1 MDRLIRTITKDG
13 SLMAIAAESSDM
25 ALISYQ
31 VHHTS
36 PVASAALGRL
46 LTGAALMASLL
57 KSPQASVTV
66 KMNGG
71 GPLGNVVAIGDGK
84 GHVRGYVQNP
94 SVSLP
99 LRSDGKLDV
108 GGAVGHTGLMAV
120 IRDLGEGEPY
130 IGQARLVL
138 GEVAEDSTSYY
149 ATSEQIPTACAL
161 GVLVDKETGEP
172 TLAGGFLLQVLPGA
186 DEQAAAKV
194 EETLKKLPPMTTML
208 AKGMSMEEICGQLFD
223 GMEWDKLDETPL
235 TYACNC
241 SRERVLRAF
250 STLQPDEIVTLAGE
264 DGFAEA
270 ACQYCGRTYRIP
282 KEELE
287 KLADEKRKKKF

>member
-130 IGQARLVL
+130 IGQARLVS
-138 GEVAEDSTSYY
+138 GEVAEDITSYY

-194 EETLKKLPPMTTML
+194 EENLKKLPPMTTML

-250 STLQPDEIVTLAGE
+250 STLQPDEIVTLAEE

-270 ACQYCGRTYRIP
+270 SCQYCGRTYRIP

>member
-46 LTGAALMASLL
+46 LTGAALMAALI
-57 KSPQASVTV
+57 KSPGASVTL

-94 SVSLP
+94 SVTLP

-108 GGAVGHTGLMAV
+108 GGAVGHTGLLAV
-120 IRDLGEGEPY
+120 IRDRGEGEPY
-130 IGQARLVL
+130 IGQARLVS
-138 GEVAEDSTSYY
+138 GEVAEDITSYY

-161 GVLVDKETGEP
+161 GVLVDKETGEH

-186 DEQAAAKV
+186 GDEAAAKV
-194 EETLKKLPPMTTML
+194 EENLKKLPPMTTML
-208 AKGMSMEEICGQLFD
+208 AKGMNMEDICGQLFD
-223 GMEWDKLDETPL
+223 GMEWEKLDETPL

-250 STLQPDEIVTLAGE
+250 STLHPDEIVSLAGE

-287 KLADEKRKKKF
+287 KLAEEKRKKKI

>member
-130 IGQARLVL
+130 IGQARLVS
-138 GEVAEDSTSYY
+138 GEVAEDITSYY

-194 EETLKKLPPMTTML
+194 EENLKKLPPMTTML

-223 GMEWDKLDETPL
+223 DMEWDKLDETPL

>member
-84 GHVRGYVQNP
+84 GLVRGYVQNP

-130 IGQARLVL
+130 IGQARLVS
-138 GEVAEDSTSYY
+138 GEVAEDITSYY

-194 EETLKKLPPMTTML
+194 EENLKKLPPMTTML
-208 AKGMSMEEICGQLFD
+208 AKGMSIEEICGQLFD